1 MTHGNGE
8 VVAGGVQ
15 STTICHVH
23 GSCFNLVKCHRSGS
37 NTGAKGHGSTGTKSG
52 TCRSRRGNRTR
63 RGSCS
68 RIGQRMAAD
77 VGGCRIVKIIECC
90 HRDGLAGACR
100 LGGRTGHS
108 QMGGGPVGDDH
119 LGIVGDGR
127 TIQGSADGRGAQSVF
142 IDFQGSNI
150 TSCAIISGIECF
162 SKEGG
167 VVQDTQCRWQGCQGN
182 GSVIRDPVVIESIL
196 ELNCD
201 HTRLVGLHGRLVGRD
216 QGMRQIHRSRSNVYR
231 PNLIHKVGTELGLD
245 GICSGSGNPHGSGI
259 GPITDVVDN
268 EWTPISCG
276 SSVIQID

>member
-1 MTHGNGE
+1 
-8 VVAGGVQ
+8 
-15 STTICHVH
+15 
-23 GSCFNLVKCHRSGS
+23 
-37 NTGAKGHGSTGTKSG
+37 
-52 TCRSRRGNRTR
+52 
-63 RGSCS
+63 
-68 RIGQRMAAD
+68 MAAD
-77 VGGCRIVKIIECC
+77 VGSCSIVKIIECC

-167 VVQDTQCRWQGCQGN
+167 VVQDTQCRWQGCQRN
-182 GSVIRDPVVIESIL
+182 GSVVRDPVVVESIL

-201 HTRLVGLHGRLVGRD
+201 QTRFVGLHRRLVGGD
-216 QGMRQIHRSRSNVYR
+216 QRVCQVNRCRSNIDR
-231 PNLIHKVGTELGLD
+231 PDLIHKVGAKLGAD
-245 GICSGSGNPHGSGI
+245 GVSTGSGNPYRCGI
-259 GPITDVVDN
+259 GTISNVVDDK
-268 EWTPISCG
+268 WPTISSG
-276 SSVIQID
+276 STVIQIH